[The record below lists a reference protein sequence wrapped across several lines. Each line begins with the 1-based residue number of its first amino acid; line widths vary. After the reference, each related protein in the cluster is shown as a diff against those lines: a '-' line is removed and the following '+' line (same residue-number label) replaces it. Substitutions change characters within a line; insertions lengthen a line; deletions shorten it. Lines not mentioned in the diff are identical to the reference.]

1 MKLNCCYINLKSFCL
16 SSIHCVLSLFHF
28 WACFQH
34 PQGFQSSLQICFFLP
49 SLPKG
54 KPRDTV
60 ILYACLLL
68 SELQAEDKRNNFI
81 PYPHMC
87 KNAAREKKKSGLFT
101 SLDKTQQIKA
111 DLLCQTSGY
120 LNRQAVAKLEKA
132 CTTTRSELGFHC
144 CS

>member
-1 MKLNCCYINLKSFCL
+1 MF
-16 SSIHCVLSLFHF
+16 VLYSL
-28 WACFQH
+28 CFII
-34 PQGFQSSLQICFFLP
+34 LLP
-49 SLPKG
+49 STPGPAFSIFSVSSQAYKSVSFSLLSPKG

-68 SELQAEDKRNNFI
+68 NELQAEDKRNNFI

-87 KNAAREKKKSGLFT
+87 KNAARKKKINSGLFT
-101 SLDKTQQIKA
+101 SLDKTQQIKP

-132 CTTTRSELGFHC
+132 CTTTQSELGFHY
-144 CS
+144 CSW